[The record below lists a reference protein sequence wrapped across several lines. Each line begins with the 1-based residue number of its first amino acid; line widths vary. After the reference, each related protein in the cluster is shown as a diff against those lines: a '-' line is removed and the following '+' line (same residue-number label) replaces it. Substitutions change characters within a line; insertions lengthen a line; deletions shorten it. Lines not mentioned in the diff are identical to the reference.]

1 MRPPFLF
8 RDIKKLFVAPCKSV
22 ASSQGSQLLQCQ
34 GVLFVTVILQ
44 SFPVKKILS
53 FSLLILCSLGILFC
67 SNGQTSTATAAGKKI
82 IIIRH
87 GEKPTDGD
95 NLSCKGLNRALALP
109 QVLNSKFGLPS
120 AVFVPAIN
128 GGKKTSTARMY
139 QTVVPFV
146 VKYNLRV
153 NSKFDVDDAEGLAG
167 ALKQAEGT
175 CLVVW
180 EHKNIND
187 ITKALG
193 VQQKLKW
200 DADDFDSIWIV
211 TLGTTGA
218 TVSTDKENL
227 SPKDAC
233 P

>member
-1 MRPPFLF
+1 M
-8 RDIKKLFVAPCKSV
+8 
-22 ASSQGSQLLQCQ
+22 GSLYR
-34 GVLFVTVILQ
+34 GVLFVRRVVH
-44 SFPVKKILS
+44 SFTMKKIIGISMLV
-53 FSLLILCSLGILFC
+53 LCSIGILFC
-67 SNGQTSTATAAGKKI
+67 SNGQTSTASAAGKKI

-87 GEKPTDGD
+87 GEKPNDGD
-95 NLSCKGLNRALALP
+95 NLSCKGFNRAIQLP
-109 QVLNSKFGLPS
+109 QVLYSKFGLPA
-120 AVFVPAIN
+120 AVFVPSIN

-139 QTVVPFV
+139 QTVVPFA

-187 ITKALG
+187 IAKALG
-193 VQQKLKW
+193 VQEKLKW
-200 DADDFDSIWIV
+200 NADDFDSIWIV
-211 TLGTTGA
+211 TLGTSGA
-218 TVSTDKENL
+218 TVTMDKEGL
-227 SPKDAC
+227 SPKDTC